1 MAQYTVTINSS
12 FDASPEALAVESQ
25 LDSILF
31 VNTSTVAVSIN
42 PLSLGTNTAPP
53 GITVPAATP
62 GGANGQAVMH
72 LFPYFTFCY
81 YIVPAGASTSYG
93 AYGVQI
99 QNNPIPIMIAGGNA
113 TPSVVAIPANGKV
126 IFVAQDNTYTILW
139 TSTSTNPFN
148 PAITT
153 IGPTSGQSCQAITT
167 GDLTYQISVPGGHG
181 RRNGGTV
188 KVKGSR

>member
-1 MAQYTVTINSS
+1 MPQHTVTINSN
-12 FDASPEALAVESQ
+12 FDASPPALAVGSQ
-25 LDSILF
+25 IDTILF

-42 PLSLGTNTAPP
+42 PLAVGTGTVPP

-72 LFPYFTFCY
+72 LFSYFTFSY
-81 YIVPAGASTSYG
+81 YIVPAGSSTNYG

-99 QNNPIPIMIAGGNA
+99 QGNPIPIMIAGGSA
-113 TPSVVAIPANGKV
+113 TPSIVSIPQSGYV
-126 IFVAQDNTYTILW
+126 TFVAQDNTYTITW
-139 TSTSTNPFN
+139 TSTNTNPFT

-153 IGPTSGQSCQAITT
+153 IGPTSGRSCQAIAA
-167 GDLTYQISVPGGHG
+167 GDLDYQISVPGGHG

-188 KVKGSR
+188 KVVSGR